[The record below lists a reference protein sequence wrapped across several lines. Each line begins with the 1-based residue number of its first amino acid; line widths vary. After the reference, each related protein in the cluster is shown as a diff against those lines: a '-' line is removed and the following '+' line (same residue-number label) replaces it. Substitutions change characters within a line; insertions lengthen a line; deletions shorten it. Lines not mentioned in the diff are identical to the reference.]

1 MNEPRPTELH
11 GKVRLMDILKESG
24 QPVSEEQAWALCYQC
39 SRKLQQMI
47 QRDGYFPA
55 LTGTKHIY
63 IHHDGAVSFVDSTD
77 AKDSKLSEKKVI
89 ERLGKAVYM
98 ALDWGLDSEME
109 RVLSNSLDNLLLY
122 MLDFNTPNSNSPSVK
137 KQAFTLNNII
147 KECAERLFV
156 PSEASTHYKDVCRNQ
171 YNEYKK
177 IHSLLQ
183 TIQIAKQSLKRLES
197 KDELEDEMLVKYD
210 NWGALWSDVM
220 NELSLGVSLRSID
233 QRSYNA
239 LPIVYTLT
247 PYELL
252 MDDIRSRRYT
262 LRPVKECDLNKSS
275 KSEENVILDLIR
287 THMLKPASERK
298 LKERSQEEPSL
309 HDLLMSE
316 IKSSKT
322 LRSTFDVKRSL
333 IQDEEFKI
341 SSNVC
346 SVHREY
352 SLHSCRIGSRWS
364 LLPGADPP
372 DNGIDG
378 RVGWHP
384 ECSSES
390 SSDHKLSDLTLSST
404 DLSFFPMLTSSQMDL
419 RMNSISNCQKQMT
432 YSHKRSN
439 SYEGSFQGS
448 SCRQSWRI
456 PKIHLPPT
464 ISELIPVRRTMVKT
478 EMLLFTS
485 SKDFSGR
492 KTCSSCYRKN
502 LFFSWVFSCKFCD
515 RPICPDCLLEMMM
528 PFKQCMHLP
537 ISFFKALVLTRDNDP
552 LCQVEKNKMF
562 YREVMLWDFSRVP
575 LVFEPKDIEDN
586 LAFRK
591 RIMHNWISMDICIK
605 CEEYILD
612 VLDMSNQSEF
622 PVSSSK
628 SRSISESSLIL
639 QGLNK
644 NGLGS
649 RTFIPAPF

>member
-39 SRKLQQMI
+39 SCKLRQMI
-47 QRDGYFPA
+47 LGDGCFPV
-55 LTGTKHIY
+55 LTGAKHIY
-63 IHHDGAVSFVDSTD
+63 IHQDGDVSFVDSTD

-98 ALDWGLDSEME
+98 ALDWGLGSEME

-122 MLDFNTPNSNSPSVK
+122 MLDFNTPNNNSPAVK
-137 KQAFTLNNII
+137 RQPFTLNSII

-156 PSEASTHYKDVCRNQ
+156 PSEASTHYKDMCRIQ
-171 YNEYKK
+171 YNEYKM

-183 TIQIAKQSLKRLES
+183 TIQVAKQSLKRLES

-210 NWGALWSDVM
+210 NW
-220 NELSLGVSLRSID
+220 
-233 QRSYNA
+233 
-239 LPIVYTLT
+239 
-247 PYELL
+247 
-252 MDDIRSRRYT
+252 
-262 LRPVKECDLNKSS
+262 ECDLNKSS
-275 KSEENVILDLIR
+275 RSEENVILDLIR

-333 IQDEEFKI
+333 IQDEEFKM

-346 SVHREY
+346 SVQREY

-364 LLPGADPP
+364 LLPGAAPT

-378 RVGWHP
+378 RVSWHP

-390 SSDHKLSDLTLSST
+390 SSEHKLSDLTLSST
-404 DLSFFPMLTSSQMDL
+404 ELSFFPMLTSSQMDL
-419 RMNSISNCQKQMT
+419 RMNSISNCQKQTT
-432 YSHKRSN
+432 YYHKRSN
-439 SYEGSFQGS
+439 SYEGSFEGS
-448 SCRQSWRI
+448 SRRQSWRT
-456 PKIHLPPT
+456 PKIRLPPT

-492 KTCSSCYRKN
+492 KTCSSCYRKS

-537 ISFFKALVLTRDNDP
+537 VSFFKALVLTRDNDP
-552 LCQVEKNKMF
+552 LCQAEKNKMF
-562 YREVMLWDFSRVP
+562 YREVILWDFSRVP

-591 RIMHNWISMDICIK
+591 RIMYNWISMDICVK

-622 PVSSSK
+622 PGSSLK
-628 SRSISESSLIL
+628 SRSISESSPIL
-639 QGLNK
+639 QDINK
-644 NGLGS
+644 NGLNS
-649 RTFIPAPF
+649 RAFNPAPF

>member
-11 GKVRLMDILKESG
+11 GKVRLTDILKESG
-24 QPVSEEQAWALCYQC
+24 QPISEEQAWALCYQC
-39 SRKLQQMI
+39 SWKLRQMI
-47 QRDGYFPA
+47 LGDGNFPA
-55 LTGTKHIY
+55 LIGTKHIY
-63 IHHDGAVSFVDSTD
+63 IHQDGAVSFVDSTD

-89 ERLGKAVYM
+89 EHLGKALYT
-98 ALDWGLDSEME
+98 ALDWGLGSEME
-109 RVLSNSLDNLLLY
+109 RVLSNSLDNLLFY
-122 MLDFNTPNSNSPSVK
+122 MLDFYTPNSKSPAVK
-137 KQAFTLNNII
+137 KPAFTLHNII

-156 PSEASTHYKDVCRNQ
+156 PSEASTHYKNVCRLQ
-171 YNEYKK
+171 YDEYKN
-177 IHSLLQ
+177 IQDLLQ
-183 TIQIAKQSLKRLES
+183 TIQIAKRSLKRLES

-210 NWGALWSDVM
+210 NWGTLWSDVM
-220 NELSLGVSLRSID
+220 NELSLGVNLRRID

-252 MDDIRSRRYT
+252 MDDIRSKRYT
-262 LRPVKECDLNKSS
+262 LRPVKEHDLNKSS
-275 KSEENVILDLIR
+275 RSEENVILDLIR
-287 THMLKPASERK
+287 THTLKPASERK

-333 IQDEEFKI
+333 IQ
-341 SSNVC
+341 V
-346 SVHREY
+346 
-352 SLHSCRIGSRWS
+352 
-364 LLPGADPP
+364 P
-372 DNGIDG
+372 G

-390 SSDHKLSDLTLSST
+390 SSEHKFSDLTLSST

-419 RMNSISNCQKQMT
+419 RMNSISNCQKTT

-448 SCRQSWRI
+448 GCRQSWRT
-456 PKIHLPPT
+456 PKIRLPPT

-478 EMLLFTS
+478 EMLLFAS

-502 LFFSWVFSCKFCD
+502 LFFSWVFSCKLCD
-515 RPICPDCLLEMMM
+515 RPICLDCLLEMMM

-537 ISFFKALVLTRDNDP
+537 VSFFKALVLTRDNDP
-552 LCQVEKNKMF
+552 LCQAERNQMF
-562 YREVMLWDFSRVP
+562 YREVMLWDSSRVP

-591 RIMHNWISMDICIK
+591 RIMYNWISMDICIK

-612 VLDMSNQSEF
+612 VLDMSSQSEF
-622 PVSSSK
+622 PGSSLK
-628 SRSISESSLIL
+628 SRSISES
-639 QGLNK
+639 
-644 NGLGS
+644 
-649 RTFIPAPF
+649 

>member
-89 ERLGKAVYM
+89 EHLGKAVYM
-98 ALDWGLDSEME
+98 ALDWGLSSEME

-122 MLDFNTPNSNSPSVK
+122 MLDFNTPNSNSPSVM

-252 MDDIRSRRYT
+252 MDDIRSKRYT
-262 LRPVKECDLNKSS
+262 LRPVKECDVNKSS
-275 KSEENVILDLIR
+275 RSEENVILDLIR
-287 THMLKPASERK
+287 AHMLKPASERK

-316 IKSSKT
+316 IKSSKN
-322 LRSTFDVKRSL
+322 LRSTSDVKRSL

-346 SVHREY
+346 SVQREY

-364 LLPGADPP
+364 LLHGADPP
-372 DNGIDG
+372 DNGVDG

-390 SSDHKLSDLTLSST
+390 SSEHKLSDLTLSST

-432 YSHKRSN
+432 YSHRRSN

-448 SCRQSWRI
+448 SCSQ
-456 PKIHLPPT
+456 
-464 ISELIPVRRTMVKT
+464 
-478 EMLLFTS
+478 
-485 SKDFSGR
+485 
-492 KTCSSCYRKN
+492 TCSSCYRKN

-552 LCQVEKNKMF
+552 LCQAEKNKMF

-622 PVSSSK
+622 PVSSLK
-628 SRSISESSLIL
+628 SRSISESSPIL
-639 QGLNK
+639 QDLNK
-644 NGLGS
+644 NGLDS